1 MAITKFSVKGKL
13 LQNYT
18 VLAESR
24 THSFVMDE
32 SPDLK
37 GNDLGMNPVETLLSA
52 LAGCALITIK
62 AFASSYGVEI
72 LTAEANVEGEL
83 DFRGF
88 MGLADVR
95 SGLQSINLKIS
106 IKSSSPEEKVK
117 KLIELVEKRC
127 PVDDTLSHGVAV
139 KVSIEKV

>member
-1 MAITKFSVKGKL
+1 MAITKFSVKAKL

-62 AFASSYGVEI
+62 AFAPTFGVEI
-72 LTAEANVEGEL
+72 LSADASVEGEL
-83 DFRGF
+83 DVRGF
-88 MGLADVR
+88 LGLADVR
-95 SGLQSINLKIS
+95 SGLQNINLKIQL
-106 IKSSSPEEKVK
+106 KSSSPEENVK

>member
-1 MAITKFSVKGKL
+1 MSITKFSVKAKL

-62 AFASSYGVEI
+62 AFAPTFGVEI
-72 LTAEANVEGEL
+72 LSADVSVEGEL
-83 DFRGF
+83 DVRGF
-88 MGLADVR
+88 LGLADVR
-95 SGLQSINLKIS
+95 SGLQNINLKIQL
-106 IKSSSPEEKVK
+106 KSSSPEENVK